1 VRVTVQATPKHKLAI
16 SYDPSYICD
25 CPRGLTATVAPE
37 ARLMDYVTNYPKN
50 YLFGDW
56 TAPVTNRLLFDSAFV
71 RQWSLTT
78 RPTENFHFPNGAP
91 ATKMVS
97 VLEQTTNLLYR
108 ASWQAHRTQNDT
120 FFWRGSAAY
129 ITGSHS
135 FKAGFNYGWGFQDRT
150 DFSPDAPL
158 QYRFNNGIPNQLTM
172 HARPFRN
179 ITHIRDH
186 GLFVQDRWTV
196 RQLTVTAG
204 LRYDYFHDFFP
215 ETPIGPT
222 DYAPTRNILFPKT
235 DGVRWHDI
243 EPRMGAAYDV
253 FGDGK
258 TALKVSLNKYMA
270 GQAAIG
276 AFAFD
281 MAPSNRLVNLTTRAW
296 TDANRDYL
304 PNCDLINPAANGECG
319 AMASPDFGTTRSGIT
334 YDPDTLKGWG
344 KRDNNWQFSAGVQR
358 EILPRTSIDL
368 SYFRTWF
375 GNFVV
380 TDDRALSASD
390 FDTFSITAP
399 LDPRLPGGGGQT
411 ISGLYDR
418 TPAAFGRRAD
428 LFLTYAE
435 KFGKQSDRW
444 EGFDV
449 SINARP
455 RPGVTLQGGT
465 NTQRRKT
472 DKCDVVAK
480 VPESILNVAA
490 NAPSIPYCRTTGN
503 LLTQIKMT
511 GSYTIPRIDV
521 QVTAAVQSQPGPEVA
536 AIFNATN
543 ANVVASLGRPL
554 SGGTVNIPVN
564 LVSPTTVYG
573 ERMNQVDLRI
583 AKILRPGGIRTTAS
597 VDLYNALNANP
608 VTTQSDAFATWQRP
622 QGILNARFAK
632 LVIQMDF

>member
-1 VRVTVQATPKHKLAI
+1 VGMNATGNSLLYNAAFIQDQWTRSRLTVQAALR
-16 SYDPSYICD
+16 YE
-25 CPRGLTATVAPE
+25 TASS
-37 ARLMDYVTNYPKN
+37 
-50 YLFGDW
+50 W
-56 TAPVTNRLLFDSAFV
+56 
-71 RQWSLTT
+71 
-78 RPTENFHFPNGAP
+78 AP
-91 ATKMVS
+91 AGQNGI
-97 VLEQTTNLLYR
+97 L
-108 ASWQAHRTQNDT
+108 TQNE
-120 FFWRGSAAY
+120 FG
-129 ITGSHS
+129 
-135 FKAGFNYGWGFQDRT
+135 
-150 DFSPDAPL
+150 
-158 QYRFNNGIPNQLTM
+158 
-172 HARPFRN
+172 
-179 ITHIRDH
+179 
-186 GLFVQDRWTV
+186 
-196 RQLTVTAG
+196 
-204 LRYDYFHDFFP
+204 
-215 ETPIGPT
+215 GPVLL
-222 DYAPTRNILFPKT
+222 PRT
-235 DGVRWHDI
+235 DGVQGYHDI
-243 EPRMGAAYDV
+243 TPRMGAAYDV

-296 TDANRDYL
+296 TDANRDYV